1 MHLLFHH
8 RSLCAALWLR
18 AGGGAFSYAPPVWP
32 SGFRSELLVDEGSM
46 FQRKSAWLNLQ
57 ISTEDFTMQALR
69 LTSLALGGLLA
80 AAMATSAAA
89 FPAVD
94 ATSPVIGPSPKP
106 ATEMTQYYRYHY
118 RGHPYYHRYYWNN
131 HWYGHRYWRYNRW
144 YYY

>member
-1 MHLLFHH
+1 MAK
-8 RSLCAALWLR
+8 RV
-18 AGGGAFSYAPPVWP
+18 PIQ
-32 SGFRSELLVDEGSM
+32 LLVDEGSM
-46 FQRKSAWLNLQ
+46 FQRKSAWLDLQ
-57 ISTEDFTMQALR
+57 VSTEDFTMQTLR

-80 AAMATSAAA
+80 AAIATSATA

-94 ATSPVIGPSPKP
+94 AASPVISPSPKP
-106 ATEMTQYYRYHY
+106 AAELAQYYRYHY